1 MADEKNVKQAKQ
13 AKPSWFVRV
22 GKWFARLPKRIAT
35 PFKNMWHELK
45 KVSWPTRKDL
55 MSYTLIVICFMV
67 LMGVVIGLLDMGASK
82 LIQLLI
88 A

>member
-1 MADEKNVKQAKQ
+1 MADEKKVKQEKQ
-13 AKPSWFVRV
+13 GKPSWFVRV
-22 GKWFARLPKRIAT
+22 GRWFQKLPRRIAT

-55 MSYTLIVICFMV
+55 TSNTIIVVCFMV
-67 LMGVVIGLLDMGASK
+67 LMGVVIGLLDMGATK